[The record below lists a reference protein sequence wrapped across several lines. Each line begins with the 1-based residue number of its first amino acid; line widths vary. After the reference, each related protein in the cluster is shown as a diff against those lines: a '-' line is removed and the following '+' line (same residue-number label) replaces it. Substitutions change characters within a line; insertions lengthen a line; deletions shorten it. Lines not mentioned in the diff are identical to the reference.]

1 MHLLQNAGHSL
12 LRLLLF
18 FHFSQLAARNCR
30 LLVAFLELFVR
41 QEVLCHDTGDL
52 FEVIEDGKS
61 RILLALIWRA
71 ELAELVVRV

>member
-18 FHFSQLAARNCR
+18 FHFSELASRNGR
-30 LLVAFLELFVR
+30 LLVAFLELFMR
-41 QEVLCHDTGDL
+41 QEVLSHDTGDL
-52 FEVIEDGKS
+52 SEVIEDGKS

-71 ELAELVVRV
+71 ELTELVGRV